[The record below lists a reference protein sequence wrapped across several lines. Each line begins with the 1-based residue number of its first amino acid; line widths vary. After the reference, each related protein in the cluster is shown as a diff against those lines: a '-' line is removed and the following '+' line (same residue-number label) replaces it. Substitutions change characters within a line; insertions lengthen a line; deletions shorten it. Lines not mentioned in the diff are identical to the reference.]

1 MNAKPLKAPRL
12 PTEHSWRRHVH
23 TILDGGKNDWLSRS
37 IHVLLVALVVA
48 SVAAVI
54 LQSVPEYDE
63 NYDKFFQ
70 FIENIS
76 VSIFTLEFALRLW
89 TAPEHTPYAS
99 QSALRARISFMKSG
113 GAIIDLV
120 SVLPF
125 YLSIFVSTDLRV
137 LLLLRL
143 LRFFKLARYSSGM
156 RTIIAVLEAEKRA
169 LLASGLI
176 LFGVVLF
183 AAAAMHL
190 AEHEA
195 QPDKFDSIPAAM
207 WWAIVTI
214 TTLGYGDVTPITLAG
229 RLIASATMVMGY
241 VMLGLPVGI
250 VATAF
255 AEEIHR
261 REFVVTWGMIA
272 RVPLFRSLGATEI
285 AEIMRYLRA
294 QSVPKDTLIVRRGE
308 IAHSMYFIAEGAV
321 EIDLPN
327 QRIHLGE
334 GQFFGEVSVLKQTLR
349 SGNVRT
355 TQPTKLLIL
364 DAYDLRTIM
373 IRNPKIGD
381 AIQETAQNRSEL
393 KPKNQQGDMIAAEFE
408 PLTDLIPGKDRDQ

>member
-99 QSALRARISFMKSG
+99 QSAFRARISFMKSG

-393 KPKNQQGDMIAAEFE
+393 KPKNQQGDMIAAELE

>member
-1 MNAKPLKAPRL
+1 MKAPRHQA
-12 PTEHSWRRHVH
+12 EHSLRRRIH
-23 TILDGGKNDWLSRS
+23 TILDGGKNDWLSRL
-37 IHVLLVALVVA
+37 IHVLLVTLVVA
-48 SVAAVI
+48 SVAAVV

-63 NYDKFFQ
+63 NYDKFFR

-76 VSIFTLEFALRLW
+76 VSIFTLELALRLW

-99 QSALRARISFMKSG
+99 QSAFRARISFMKSG

-120 SVLPF
+120 SVMPF

-143 LRFFKLARYSSGM
+143 VRFFKLARYSSGI

-255 AEEIHR
+255 SEEIHR
-261 REFVVTWGMIA
+261 REFVVTWSMIA

-327 QRIHLGE
+327 QRIQLGE
-334 GQFFGEVSVLKQTLR
+334 GQFFGEVSVLKKTLR

-364 DAYDLRTIM
+364 DAYDLRTVM
-373 IRNPKIGD
+373 IRNPKIGE
-381 AIQETAQNRSEL
+381 AIQEMAHNRSEL
-393 KPKNQQGDMIAAEFE
+393 KPRNQQGDMIAAELE
-408 PLTDLIPGKDRDQ
+408 PLANVSPSKDEDQ

>member
-1 MNAKPLKAPRL
+1 MKAPRHQA
-12 PTEHSWRRHVH
+12 EHSLRRRIH
-23 TILDGGKNDWLSRS
+23 TILDGGKNDWLSRL
-37 IHVLLVALVVA
+37 IHVLLVTLVVA

-63 NYDKFFQ
+63 NYDKFFR

-76 VSIFTLEFALRLW
+76 VSIFTLELALRLW

-99 QSALRARISFMKSG
+99 QSAFRARISFMKSG

-120 SVLPF
+120 SVMPF

-143 LRFFKLARYSSGM
+143 VRFFKLARYSSGM

-255 AEEIHR
+255 SEEIHR
-261 REFVVTWGMIA
+261 REFVVTWSMIA

-327 QRIHLGE
+327 QRIQLGE
-334 GQFFGEVSVLKQTLR
+334 GQFFGEVSVLKKTLR

-364 DAYDLRTIM
+364 DAYDLRTVM
-373 IRNPKIGD
+373 IRNPKIGE
-381 AIQETAQNRSEL
+381 AIQEMAHNRSEL
-393 KPKNQQGDMIAAEFE
+393 KPRNQQGDMIAAELE
-408 PLTDLIPGKDRDQ
+408 PLANVSPSKDEDQ

>member
-1 MNAKPLKAPRL
+1 MKAPRL
-12 PTEHSWRRHVH
+12 PAEHSWRRHVH

-37 IHVLLVALVVA
+37 IHALLVALVVA

-89 TAPEHTPYAS
+89 AAPEHTPYAS
-99 QSALRARISFMKSG
+99 HSAFSARISFMKSG

-381 AIQETAQNRSEL
+381 AIQETAQTRSEL
-393 KPKNQQGDMIAAEFE
+393 KPKNQQGDMIAAELE
-408 PLTDLIPGKDRDQ
+408 PLTDLIPGKDTDQ

>member
-1 MNAKPLKAPRL
+1 MKAPRHQA
-12 PTEHSWRRHVH
+12 EHSLRRRIH
-23 TILDGGKNDWLSRS
+23 TILDGGKNDWLSRL
-37 IHVLLVALVVA
+37 IHVLLVTLVVA
-48 SVAAVI
+48 SVAAVV

-63 NYDKFFQ
+63 NYDKFFR

-76 VSIFTLEFALRLW
+76 VSIFTLELALRLW

-99 QSALRARISFMKSG
+99 QSAFRARISFMKSG

-120 SVLPF
+120 SVMPF

-143 LRFFKLARYSSGM
+143 VRFFKLARYSSGI

-255 AEEIHR
+255 SEEIHR
-261 REFVVTWGMIA
+261 REFVVTWSMIA

-327 QRIHLGE
+327 QRIQLGE
-334 GQFFGEVSVLKQTLR
+334 GQFFGEVSVLKKTLR

-364 DAYDLRTIM
+364 DAYDLRTVM
-373 IRNPKIGD
+373 IRNPKIGE
-381 AIQETAQNRSEL
+381 AIQEMAHNRSEL
-393 KPKNQQGDMIAAEFE
+393 KPRNQQGDMIAAELE
-408 PLTDLIPGKDRDQ
+408 SLANVSPSKDEDQ

>member
-1 MNAKPLKAPRL
+1 MKAPRHQA
-12 PTEHSWRRHVH
+12 EHSLRRRIH
-23 TILDGGKNDWLSRS
+23 TILDGGKNDWLSRL
-37 IHVLLVALVVA
+37 IHVLLVTLVVA

-63 NYDKFFQ
+63 NYDKFFR

-76 VSIFTLEFALRLW
+76 VSIFTIELALRLW

-99 QSALRARISFMKSG
+99 QSAFRARISFMKSG

-120 SVLPF
+120 SVMPF

-143 LRFFKLARYSSGM
+143 VRFFKLARYSSGM

-255 AEEIHR
+255 SEEIHR
-261 REFVVTWGMIA
+261 REFVVTWSMIA

-327 QRIHLGE
+327 QRIQLGE
-334 GQFFGEVSVLKQTLR
+334 GQFFGEVSVLKKTLR

-364 DAYDLRTIM
+364 DAYDLRTVM
-373 IRNPKIGD
+373 IRNPKIGE
-381 AIQETAQNRSEL
+381 AIQEMAHNRSEL
-393 KPKNQQGDMIAAEFE
+393 KPRNQQGDMIAAELE
-408 PLTDLIPGKDRDQ
+408 PLANVSPSKDEDQ

>member
-1 MNAKPLKAPRL
+1 MKAPRHQA
-12 PTEHSWRRHVH
+12 EHSLRRRIH
-23 TILDGGKNDWLSRS
+23 TILDGGKNDWLSRL
-37 IHVLLVALVVA
+37 IHVLLVTLVVA

-63 NYDKFFQ
+63 NYDKFFR

-76 VSIFTLEFALRLW
+76 VSIFTLELALRLW

-99 QSALRARISFMKSG
+99 QSAFRARISFMKSG

-120 SVLPF
+120 SVMPF

-143 LRFFKLARYSSGM
+143 VRFFKLARYSSGI

-255 AEEIHR
+255 SEEIHR
-261 REFVVTWGMIA
+261 REFVVTWSMIA

-327 QRIHLGE
+327 QRIQLGE
-334 GQFFGEVSVLKQTLR
+334 GQFFGEVSVLKKTLR

-364 DAYDLRTIM
+364 DAYDLRTVM
-373 IRNPKIGD
+373 IRNPKIGE
-381 AIQETAQNRSEL
+381 AIQEMAHNRSEL
-393 KPKNQQGDMIAAEFE
+393 KPRNQQGDMIAAELE
-408 PLTDLIPGKDRDQ
+408 PLANVSPSKDEDQ

>member
-48 SVAAVI
+48 SVGAVI

-99 QSALRARISFMKSG
+99 QSAFRARISFMKSG

-393 KPKNQQGDMIAAEFE
+393 KPKNQQGDMIAAELE